1 MLRFGIHVPLN
12 CVFCNS
18 LVESFDH
25 LFFSCS
31 ITKAIWQK
39 LLLCLGLQR
48 SIGDWQERKLIE
60 MRSSAVY
67 LLLWLHLSGKRGMAS
82 GFKEV
87 FISVTGCAARLQYI
101 STYTAEYISNR
112 QCSKSLKKLDLYDCK
127 QLRRTPNFNGSRS
140 LETLLFK
147 GDTGPQ
153 VNRNLDRVIDLWI
166 FRATYAS

>member
-1 MLRFGIHVPLN
+1 
-12 CVFCNS
+12 
-18 LVESFDH
+18 
-25 LFFSCS
+25 
-31 ITKAIWQK
+31 
-39 LLLCLGLQR
+39 
-48 SIGDWQERKLIE
+48 

-112 QCSKSLKKLDLYDCK
+112 QGSKKGRSTEGISLCIKSVAKVSLKKLDLYDCK

-140 LETLLFK
+140 LETVFK
-147 GDTGPQ
+147 GDRGPQ